1 MIEICNIT
9 KKFDKITAL
18 DSVSAKME
26 EGHVFGLIGT
36 NGAGK
41 STLLRTICGIY
52 APDQGQILIDG
63 IPAYENPEAKS
74 KVFLISDDQYFFP
87 GGTPLDM
94 VRHCRTFYP
103 DFNTERFEKLM
114 QALKLD
120 IRRKTNTFSKGMK
133 KQLSV
138 MLGICS
144 GTKYLLCDET
154 FDGLDPVVRQAI
166 KRLFIQEMEENGLT
180 PVIASHNLREL
191 EDICEHVGLLH
202 KGGILF
208 SRDLDE
214 MKLGIFKLQCVLR
227 DNGQLS
233 DIEKQF
239 PILQNERRG
248 SLLTLTLRGGSQ
260 EISILMERLQPVFWE
275 LLPLTLEEIFI
286 SETEV
291 QGYDFEDLYT

>member
-1 MIEICNIT
+1 MIEIQNVT

-18 DSVSAKME
+18 DSVSARME

-52 APDQGQILIDG
+52 APEQGQVLIDG
-63 IPAYENPEAKS
+63 LPVYENPCAKS
-74 KVFLISDDQYFFP
+74 KIFLIPDDQYFFP

-103 DFNTERFEKLM
+103 NFDTARFEKLM

-120 IRRKTNTFSKGMK
+120 IRRKTNTFSKGMR

-138 MLGICS
+138 MLGVCS
-144 GTKYLLCDET
+144 GVKYLLCDET
-154 FDGLDPVVRQAI
+154 FDGLDPVVRQAV
-166 KRLFIQEMEENGLT
+166 KRLFIQEMEESGLT

-214 MKLGIFKLQCVLR
+214 MKLGIFKLQCVLQ
-227 DNGQLS
+227 DGGHLA

-239 PILQNERRG
+239 PILQTERRG
-248 SLLTLTLRGGSQ
+248 SLLTLTLRGSSQ
-260 EISILMERLQPVFWE
+260 EISSLMERLHPVFWE

-291 QGYDFEDLYT
+291 QGYDFEDLYA